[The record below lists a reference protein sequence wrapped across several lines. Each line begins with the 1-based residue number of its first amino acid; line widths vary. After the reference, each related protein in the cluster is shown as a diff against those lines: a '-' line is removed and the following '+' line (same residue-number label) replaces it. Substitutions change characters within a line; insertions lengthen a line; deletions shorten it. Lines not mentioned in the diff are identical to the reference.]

1 MVLRILQGM
10 LVATAALAFIGGTQ
24 VAGGC
29 GEGCHMTSGGACV
42 VDGGIQEPRFA
53 TNAQRPLAPVHPA
66 AAVISFGTARSRR
79 ASKITA
85 TGTDIA

>member
-42 VDGGIQEPRFA
+42 VDGWDTGAKVRNECPATSRPRPPCGGGDFVWDRKKQA
-53 TNAQRPLAPVHPA
+53 CFQNNR
-66 AAVISFGTARSRR
+66 
-79 ASKITA
+79 
-85 TGTDIA
+85 DWY